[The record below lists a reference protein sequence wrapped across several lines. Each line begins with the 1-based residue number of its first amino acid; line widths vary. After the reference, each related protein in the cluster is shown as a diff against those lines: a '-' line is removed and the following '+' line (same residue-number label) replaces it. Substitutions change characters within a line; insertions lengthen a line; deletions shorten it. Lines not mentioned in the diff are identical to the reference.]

1 MKSKKILFFLMLL
14 SMAIWGLSWTA
25 AKVLSDYGEAS
36 SITYIRFLLVPL
48 TLFPILKLAK
58 IPVAISKKGIPSAL
72 LAGILMAGYTI
83 LFFNGLRMGLAGAG
97 GVLVAVCIPIF
108 AYLVDLVINKKRPNK
123 SAAIGLL
130 IGGVAGHI
138 LLDICSNYQNIFA
151 SGNTLFLIAALV
163 YALLSKVISK
173 SANYGSPISFNF
185 WLHIIALVGLTFVVD
200 FTELKRIVISGD
212 FEFWLN
218 MLYFGI
224 INSSIATTTYFY
236 ATTKLGAEK
245 ASSFIFIVPSAAV
258 FFSWLIMDEP
268 VEMKTIVGGIIGLFA
283 VFIIN
288 EKLTRFKSKK
298 SLD

>member
-1 MKSKKILFFLMLL
+1 MMLL

-212 FEFWLN
+212 FQFWLN

>member
-1 MKSKKILFFLMLL
+1 MC
-14 SMAIWGLSWTA
+14 IWGLSWTA
-25 AKVLSDYGEAS
+25 AKVLSGYGEAS

-58 IPVAISKKGIPSAL
+58 IPVAISKKGVPSLL
-72 LAGILMAGYTI
+72 LAGTLMAMYTI
-83 LFFNGLRMGLAGAG
+83 LFFNGLRLGLAGAG
-97 GVLVAVCIPIF
+97 GVLVAVSIPIF
-108 AYLVDLVINKKRPNK
+108 AYLLDLIINKKTPSK

-130 IGGVAGHI
+130 FGGIGGFV
-138 LLDICSNYQNIFA
+138 LLDMWSNHQNIFA
-151 SGNTLFLIAALV
+151 AGNSLFLIAALV

-173 SANYGSPISFNF
+173 SAKFGSPISFNF
-185 WLHIIALVGLTFVVD
+185 WLHVVALIGLSFVVD
-200 FTELKRIVISGD
+200 FDEFKRLVVGGDLK
-212 FEFWLN
+212 FWLN

-258 FFSWLIMDEP
+258 FFSWLFMEETI
-268 VEMKTIVGGIIGLFA
+268 EMKTIIGGSIAILA

-288 EKLTRFKSKK
+288 GKLSLFKQDK
-298 SLD
+298 SPD

>member
-1 MKSKKILFFLMLL
+1 MMLL

-25 AKVLSDYGEAS
+25 AKVLSGYGEAS

-48 TLFPILKLAK
+48 TLFPILKIAK
-58 IPVAISKKGIPSAL
+58 IPISISKKGIPSAL

-83 LFFNGLRMGLAGAG
+83 LFFNGLRVGLAGEG
-97 GVLVAVCIPIF
+97 GVLVAVTIPVF
-108 AYLVDLVINKKRPNK
+108 AYLVDLVINKKLPNK
-123 SAAIGLL
+123 AAVIGLL
-130 IGGVAGHI
+130 IGAMAGYI
-138 LLDICSNYQNIFA
+138 LLDVWSNYQNIFA

-163 YALLSKVISK
+163 YAVLSKVISK
-173 SANYGSPISFNF
+173 SAKHGSPISFNF
-185 WLHIIALVGLTFVVD
+185 WLHIIALIGLTFVVD
-200 FTELKRIVISGD
+200 FGELKRLLLLRD
-212 FEFWLN
+212 YYFWLN

-258 FFSWLIMDEP
+258 FFSWLIMGEP
-268 VEMKTIVGGIIGLFA
+268 VEMKTIIGGIIGLLA

-288 EKLTRFKSKK
+288 EKLKLFKSKK
-298 SLD
+298 LPD

>member
-1 MKSKKILFFLMLL
+1 
-14 SMAIWGLSWTA
+14 MAIWGLSWTA

-58 IPVAISKKGIPSAL
+58 IPVVISKKGIPSAL

-130 IGGVAGHI
+130 IGGVAGYI

>member
-1 MKSKKILFFLMLL
+1 MLL

-25 AKVLSDYGEAS
+25 AKVLSGYGEAS

-48 TLFPILKLAK
+48 TLFPILKIAK
-58 IPVAISKKGIPSAL
+58 IPISISKKGIPSAL

-83 LFFNGLRMGLAGAG
+83 LFFNGLRVGLAGEG
-97 GVLVAVCIPIF
+97 GVLVAVTIPVF
-108 AYLVDLVINKKRPNK
+108 AYLVDLVINKKLPNK
-123 SAAIGLL
+123 AAVIGLL
-130 IGGVAGHI
+130 IGAMAGYI
-138 LLDICSNYQNIFA
+138 LLDVWSNYQNIFA

-163 YALLSKVISK
+163 YAVLSKVISK
-173 SANYGSPISFNF
+173 SAKHGSPISFNF
-185 WLHIIALVGLTFVVD
+185 WLHIIALIGLTFVVD
-200 FTELKRIVISGD
+200 FGELKRLLLLRD
-212 FEFWLN
+212 YYFWLN

-258 FFSWLIMDEP
+258 FFSWLIMGEP
-268 VEMKTIVGGIIGLFA
+268 VEMKTIIGGIIGLLA

-288 EKLTRFKSKK
+288 EKLKLFKSKK
-298 SLD
+298 LPD